1 MSEQSTESRFT
12 NKDVADLLVLV
23 ADILQILDANRF
35 RIIAF
40 QNAAEAVK
48 NYPQDLSALYH
59 QGQLQSISGIGK
71 GIAGALTE
79 LFETGTVAE
88 F

>member
-1 MSEQSTESRFT
+1 MSDQSTQARFT
-12 NKDVADLLVLV
+12 NKEVADLLALV

-48 NYPQDLSALYH
+48 NFPQDLKAIH
-59 QGQLQSISGIGK
+59 DQGKLQSIPGIGK

-79 LFETGTVAE
+79 LF
-88 F
+88 